1 MSNRD
6 IVASRFAFPRN
17 YCNGIVL
24 RIRENRPM
32 KYQFVV
38 GICVLG
44 SMLLLA
50 AVGQE
55 QNQSQKTDPA
65 PPATQAPDSSTSQP
79 SNSTEAKT
87 KMIHTCIKSTRARLI
102 HMEQPEYPLIAKN
115 NHMCGE
121 TVLHATVEK
130 DGSVTNLKYV
140 SGPIVFTDAAIKAVK
155 KWKYTPTLCDGDP
168 VKVDTTIRV
177 VFSLGS
183 QCDSLTSP
191 SHR

>member
-1 MSNRD
+1 
-6 IVASRFAFPRN
+6 
-17 YCNGIVL
+17 
-24 RIRENRPM
+24 M
-32 KYQFVV
+32 KYRLVV

-44 SMLLLA
+44 STFILA

-65 PPATQAPDSSTSQP
+65 PPATQTPDSSTSQP

-87 KMIHTCIKSTRARLI
+87 KVIHTCLKSTRARLI
-102 HMEQPEYPLIAKN
+102 HMEQPEYPLIAKS

-130 DGSVTNLKYV
+130 DGSVQNLTYV
-140 SGPIVFTDAAIKAVK
+140 SGPVVFTDAAVKAVK
-155 KWKYTPTLCDGDP
+155 KWKYAPTLCDGDP

-183 QCDSLTSP
+183 RCDSLTSP
-191 SHR
+191 PHR

>member
-1 MSNRD
+1 
-6 IVASRFAFPRN
+6 
-17 YCNGIVL
+17 
-24 RIRENRPM
+24 M
-32 KYQFVV
+32 KYRLIV

-44 SMLLLA
+44 STLVLA
-50 AVGQE
+50 AVGKG

-65 PPATQAPDSSTSQP
+65 QPPATQTPDSSAPQP

-87 KMIHTCIKSTRARLI
+87 KVMHTCLKSTRARLT
-102 HMEQPEYPLIAKN
+102 HMEQPEYPPIAKN
-115 NHMCGE
+115 NHICGE

-155 KWKYTPTLCDGDP
+155 KWKYAPTLCDGDP

-177 VFSLGS
+177 VFSLGN
-183 QCDSLTSP
+183 QCDSLTSSP
-191 SHR
+191 HR